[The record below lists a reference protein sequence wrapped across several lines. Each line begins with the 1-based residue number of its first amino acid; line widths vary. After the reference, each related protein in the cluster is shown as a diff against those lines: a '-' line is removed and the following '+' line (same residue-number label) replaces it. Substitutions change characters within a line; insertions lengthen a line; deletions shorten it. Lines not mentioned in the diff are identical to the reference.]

1 MRTNPLSNGT
11 IAAAGAWVAVV
22 AWTVWNLVLGASG
35 IVWLSLIIGS
45 LAVLLALQA
54 RLGLFRS
61 VGLVLAA
68 VGLALFAVLAS
79 ASTGWFLLPAVM
91 LAALAAVQALL
102 YGAASPAPR
111 HAA

>member
-11 IAAAGAWVAVV
+11 IAAAGAWVAAV
-22 AWTVWNLVLGASG
+22 AWTVWNLILGASG
-35 IVWLSLIIGS
+35 IVWVSLIIGS
-45 LAVLLALQA
+45 LAALLALQA

-68 VGLALFAVLAS
+68 VGLALFAVIS